1 MTLLASHAFAP
12 EFTHTAA
19 APDVSLTFASG
30 TSPVTAS
37 LTTGVYRMTL
47 APLASDYLRQ
57 LALAI
62 QSALAVRGTYTVI
75 ASMSA
80 FGIPSLRIVSAAGMP
95 TAVTF
100 STSVFRRLGYSSATP
115 AITVVSGSIVDITAS
130 RSAWN
135 LALLTAATGEYWQP
149 LQAGG
154 VEQTTAGRVY
164 AVAATATSWQRDLVV
179 RFQPTTV
186 AYRASLGA
194 QATALYP
201 DAEYLDAL
209 GSTATNR
216 EWSVLDVLYSARNAL
231 CGVSIGT
238 WQTDRNDSSARLWR
252 AYIGPQTILSP
263 TLKLL
268 KAEWLAYSEWT
279 LALVAPSSAPSELR
293 S

>member
-1 MTLLASHAFAP
+1 LTLLASHAFAP
-12 EFTHTAA
+12 EFTHTTAS
-19 APDVSLTFASG
+19 PDVTLTFAVG
-30 TSPVTAS
+30 GPITAS
-37 LTTGVYRMTL
+37 LASGVYRMTL

-57 LALAI
+57 LALAV
-62 QSALAVRGTYTVI
+62 QTALAVRGVYTVI

-100 STSVFRRLGYSSATP
+100 ATGVFRRLGYSSATP

-154 VEQTTAGRVY
+154 SEQTTAGRVY
-164 AVAATATSWQRDLVV
+164 AVAATATSWQRDLGVHY
-179 RFQPTTV
+179 QPTTV
-186 AYRASLGA
+186 AFRASQGA

-201 DAEYLDAL
+201 DDEYFDAL

-238 WQTDRNDSSARLWR
+238 WQTDRNDSSARIWR
-252 AYIGPQTILSP
+252 AYVGPGTILSP

-279 LALVAPSSAPSELR
+279 FALVAPSSAPSELR

>member
-1 MTLLASHAFAP
+1 LTLLASHAFAP
-12 EFTHTAA
+12 EFVHTTAS
-19 APDVSLTFASG
+19 PDVTFTFAVGGPITASLASG
-30 TSPVTAS
+30 T
-37 LTTGVYRMTL
+37 YRMTL

-62 QSALAVRGTYTVI
+62 QTALGSYTVI

-80 FGIPSLRIVSAAGMP
+80 FGIPSLRIVSANPLP
-95 TAVTF
+95 TGVTF
-100 STSVFRRLGYSSATP
+100 AASVFKRLGYSSATP

-164 AVAATATSWQRDLVV
+164 AVAATATSWQRDLGVHY
-179 RFQPTTV
+179 QPTTV
-186 AYRASLGA
+186 AFRASQGA

-201 DAEYLDAL
+201 DDEYFDAL

-238 WQTDRNDSSARLWR
+238 WQLDRNDSSARIWR
-252 AYIGPQTILSP
+252 AYVGPGTLLAP

-268 KAEWLAYSEWT
+268 KPEWLAYSEWT
-279 LALVAPSSAPSELR
+279 FALVAPSSAPSEVR

>member
-19 APDVSLTFASG
+19 SPDVSLTFAVG
-30 TSPVTAS
+30 GPITAS
-37 LTTGVYRMTL
+37 LASGVYRMTL

-62 QSALAVRGTYTVI
+62 QTALGSSTVI

-80 FGIPSLRIVSAAGMP
+80 FGIPSLRIVSVNPLP
-95 TAVTF
+95 TGVTF
-100 STSVFRRLGYSSATP
+100 AASVFKRLGYSSATP
-115 AITVVSGSIVDITAS
+115 TITVVSASIIDITAS

-154 VEQTTAGRVY
+154 SEQTTAGRVY
-164 AVAATATSWQRDLVV
+164 AVAATATSWQRDLGVHY
-179 RFQPTTV
+179 QPTTV
-186 AYRASLGA
+186 AFRASQGA

-201 DAEYLDAL
+201 DDEYFDAL

-238 WQTDRNDSSARLWR
+238 WQTDRNDSTSRIWR
-252 AYIGPQTILSP
+252 AYVGPGTILSP

-279 LALVAPSSAPSELR
+279 FALVAPSSAPSELR

>member
-1 MTLLASHAFAP
+1 LTLIASHAFAP
-12 EFTHTAA
+12 EFVHTTAS
-19 APDVSLTFASG
+19 PDVTFTFAVG
-30 TSPVTAS
+30 SPVTAS
-37 LTTGVYRMTL
+37 LASGTYRMTL

-57 LALAI
+57 FALAI
-62 QSALAVRGTYTVI
+62 QTALGSYTVI
-75 ASMSA
+75 ASISA
-80 FGIPSLRIVSAAGMP
+80 FGIPSLRIVSANPLP
-95 TAVTF
+95 TGVTF
-100 STSVFRRLGYSSATP
+100 AASVFKRLGYSSATP
-115 AITVVSGSIVDITAS
+115 TITVVSASIIDITAS

-164 AVAATATSWQRDLVV
+164 AVAATATSWQRDLGVHY
-179 RFQPTTV
+179 QPTTV
-186 AYRASLGA
+186 AFRASQGA

-201 DAEYLDAL
+201 DDEYFDAL
-209 GSTATNR
+209 GSTATDR

-238 WQTDRNDSSARLWR
+238 WQTDRNDSSARIWR
-252 AYIGPQTILSP
+252 AYVGPGTILSP
-263 TLKLL
+263 ALKLL

>member
-12 EFTHTAA
+12 EFTHTTAS
-19 APDVSLTFASG
+19 PDVTLTFAVG
-30 TSPVTAS
+30 GPITAS
-37 LTTGVYRMTL
+37 LASGVYRMTL
-47 APLASDYLRQ
+47 APLATDYLRQ

-62 QSALAVRGTYTVI
+62 QTALGSSTVI
-75 ASMSA
+75 ASISA
-80 FGIPSLRIVSAAGMP
+80 FGIPSLRIVSANPLP
-95 TAVTF
+95 TGVTF
-100 STSVFRRLGYSSATP
+100 AASVFKRLGYSSATP
-115 AITVVSGSIVDITAS
+115 TITVVSGQIIDITAS

-154 VEQTTAGRVY
+154 AEQTTAGRVY
-164 AVAATATSWQRDLVV
+164 AVAATATSWQRDLGVHY
-179 RFQPTTV
+179 QPTTV
-186 AYRASLGA
+186 AFRASQGA

-201 DAEYLDAL
+201 DDEYLDAL

-238 WQTDRNDSSARLWR
+238 WQTDRNDSSSRIWR
-252 AYIGPQTILSP
+252 AYVGPGTILAP
-263 TLKLL
+263 ALKLL

>member
-12 EFTHTAA
+12 EFVHTTAS
-19 APDVSLTFASG
+19 PDVTLTFASG
-30 TSPVTAS
+30 TSPITAS
-37 LTTGVYRMTL
+37 LASGTYRMTL

-62 QSALAVRGTYTVI
+62 QSALAVRGSYSVI

-80 FGIPSLRIVSAAGMP
+80 FGIPSLRIVTAAGVP
-95 TAVTF
+95 TGVTF
-100 STSVFRRLGYSSATP
+100 AASVWKRLGYSSASPT
-115 AITVVSGSIVDITAS
+115 ITVVSGQIADITAS

-164 AVAATATSWQRDLVV
+164 AVAATATSWQRDLGVHY
-179 RFQPTTV
+179 QPTTV
-186 AYRASLGA
+186 AFRASQGA

-201 DAEYLDAL
+201 DDEYFDAL

-238 WQTDRNDSSARLWR
+238 WQLDRNDSSARIWR
-252 AYIGPQTILSP
+252 AYVGPGTLLAP
-263 TLKLL
+263 ALKLL
-268 KAEWLAYSEWT
+268 KPEWLAYSEWT
-279 LALVAPSSAPSELR
+279 FALVAPSSAPSELR

>member
-19 APDVSLTFASG
+19 SPDVTLTFAVG
-30 TSPVTAS
+30 GPITAS

-62 QSALAVRGTYTVI
+62 QGALAALGSYTVI
-75 ASMSA
+75 ASISA
-80 FGIPSLRIVSAAGMP
+80 FGIPSLRIVSAAAMP
-95 TAVTF
+95 TGVTF
-100 STSVFRRLGYSSATP
+100 ATSVFRRLGYSSATP
-115 AITVVSGSIVDITAS
+115 TITVVSASIVDITAS

-164 AVAATATSWQRDLVV
+164 AVAATATSWQRDMTV

-186 AYRASLGA
+186 SYRASLGA

-201 DAEYLDAL
+201 DDQYMDAL
-209 GSTATNR
+209 GSTSVNR

-238 WQTDRNDSSARLWR
+238 WQTDRGDSSARIWR
-252 AYIGPQTILSP
+252 AYIGPKTVLSP

>member
-1 MTLLASHAFAP
+1 LTLLASHAFAP
-12 EFTHTAA
+12 EFVHTTAS
-19 APDVSLTFASG
+19 PDVTLTFAVG
-30 TSPVTAS
+30 SPVTAS
-37 LTTGVYRMTL
+37 LASGTYRMTL

-62 QSALAVRGTYTVI
+62 QTALGSYTVI

-80 FGIPSLRIVSAAGMP
+80 FGIPSLRIVSANPLP
-95 TAVTF
+95 TGVTF
-100 STSVFRRLGYSSATP
+100 AASVFKRLGYSSATP
-115 AITVVSGSIVDITAS
+115 TITVVSASIIDITAS

-154 VEQTTAGRVY
+154 SEQTTAGRVY
-164 AVAATATSWQRDLVV
+164 AVAATATSWQRDMAV
-179 RFQPTTV
+179 RYQPTTV
-186 AYRASLGA
+186 AFRASQGA

-201 DAEYLDAL
+201 DDEYFDAL
-209 GSTATNR
+209 GSTATDR

-238 WQTDRNDSSARLWR
+238 WQTDRNDSSARIWR
-252 AYIGPQTILSP
+252 AYVGPGTLLAP

-268 KAEWLAYSEWT
+268 KTEWLASSERT
-279 LALVAPSSAPSELR
+279 LVLVAPYSAPSELR

>member
-1 MTLLASHAFAP
+1 VT
-12 EFTHTAA
+12 
-19 APDVSLTFASG
+19 LTFAVG
-30 TSPVTAS
+30 GPITAS

-62 QSALAVRGTYTVI
+62 QGALAALGSYTVI
-75 ASMSA
+75 ASISA
-80 FGIPSLRIVSAAGMP
+80 FGIPSLRIVSAAAMP
-95 TAVTF
+95 TGVTF
-100 STSVFRRLGYSSATP
+100 ATSVFRRLGYSSATP
-115 AITVVSGSIVDITAS
+115 TITVVSASIVDITAS

-164 AVAATATSWQRDLVV
+164 AIAATATSWQRDMTV

-186 AYRASLGA
+186 SYRATLGA

-201 DAEYLDAL
+201 DDEYFDAL
-209 GSTATNR
+209 GSTSVNR
-216 EWSVLDVLYSARNAL
+216 EWSVLDVLYSARNAI

-238 WQTDRNDSSARLWR
+238 WQTDRGDSSARIWR
-252 AYIGPQTILSP
+252 AYIGPGTILSP

>member
-1 MTLLASHAFAP
+1 LTLLASHAFAP
-12 EFTHTAA
+12 EFTHTTAS
-19 APDVSLTFASG
+19 PDVSLTFAVG
-30 TSPVTAS
+30 GPITAS
-37 LTTGVYRMTL
+37 LASGVYRMTL

-62 QSALAVRGTYTVI
+62 QTALGSSTVI

-80 FGIPSLRIVSAAGMP
+80 FGIPSLRIVSVNPLP
-95 TAVTF
+95 TGVTF
-100 STSVFRRLGYSSATP
+100 AASVFKRLGYSSATP
-115 AITVVSGSIVDITAS
+115 TITVVSASIIDITAS

-154 VEQTTAGRVY
+154 SEQTTAGRVY
-164 AVAATATSWQRDLVV
+164 AVAATATSWQRDLGVHY
-179 RFQPTTV
+179 QPTTV
-186 AYRASLGA
+186 AFRASQGA

-201 DAEYLDAL
+201 DDEYFDAL

-238 WQTDRNDSSARLWR
+238 WQTDRNDSTSRIWR
-252 AYIGPQTILSP
+252 AYVGPGTILSP

-279 LALVAPSSAPSELR
+279 FALVAPSSAPSELR

>member
-12 EFTHTAA
+12 EFTHTTAS
-19 APDVSLTFASG
+19 PDVTLTFAVG
-30 TSPVTAS
+30 GPITAS
-37 LTTGVYRMTL
+37 LASGVYRMTL

-57 LALAI
+57 LALAV
-62 QSALAVRGTYTVI
+62 QTALAVRGVYTVI

-100 STSVFRRLGYSSATP
+100 ATGVFRRLGYSSATP

-154 VEQTTAGRVY
+154 SEQTTAGRVY
-164 AVAATATSWQRDLVV
+164 ALAATATSWQRDLGVHY
-179 RFQPTTV
+179 QPTTV
-186 AYRASLGA
+186 AFRASQGA

-201 DAEYLDAL
+201 DDEYFDAL

-216 EWSVLDVLYSARNAL
+216 EWSVLDVLYSARNAI
-231 CGVSIGT
+231 CGTSIGT
-238 WQTDRNDSSARLWR
+238 WQTDRNDSSARIWR
-252 AYIGPQTILSP
+252 AYVGPGTILSP
-263 TLKLL
+263 ALKLL

-279 LALVAPSSAPSELR
+279 FALVAPSSAPSELR

>member
-1 MTLLASHAFAP
+1 LTLLASHAFAP
-12 EFTHTAA
+12 EFVHTTAS
-19 APDVSLTFASG
+19 PDVTFTFAVG
-30 TSPVTAS
+30 GPVTAS
-37 LTTGVYRMTL
+37 LASGTYRMTL

-62 QSALAVRGTYTVI
+62 QTALVSSTVI

-80 FGIPSLRIVSAAGMP
+80 FGIPSLRIVSANPLP
-95 TAVTF
+95 TGVTF
-100 STSVFRRLGYSSATP
+100 AASVFKRLGYSSATP
-115 AITVVSGSIVDITAS
+115 TITVVSASIIDITAS

-164 AVAATATSWQRDLVV
+164 AVAATATSWQRDLGVHY
-179 RFQPTTV
+179 QPTTV
-186 AYRASLGA
+186 AFRASQGA

-201 DAEYLDAL
+201 DDEYFDAL

-238 WQTDRNDSSARLWR
+238 WQLDRNDSSARIWR
-252 AYIGPQTILSP
+252 AYVGPGTLLAP
-263 TLKLL
+263 ALKLL

-279 LALVAPSSAPSELR
+279 LALVAPSSAPSEVR

>member
-19 APDVSLTFASG
+19 SPDVTLTFAVG
-30 TSPVTAS
+30 GPITAS

-62 QSALAVRGTYTVI
+62 QGALAALGSYTVI
-75 ASMSA
+75 ASISA
-80 FGIPSLRIVSAAGMP
+80 FGIPSLRIVSAAAMP
-95 TAVTF
+95 TGVTF
-100 STSVFRRLGYSSATP
+100 ATSVFRRLGYSSATP

-135 LALLTAATGEYWQP
+135 LALITAATGEYWQP

-164 AVAATATSWQRDLVV
+164 AVAATATSWQRDMTV

-186 AYRASLGA
+186 SYRATLGA

-201 DAEYLDAL
+201 DAEYFDAL
-209 GSTATNR
+209 GSTAVNR
-216 EWSVLDVLYSARNAL
+216 EWSVLDVLYSARNAI
-231 CGVSIGT
+231 CGVSVGT
-238 WQTDRNDSSARLWR
+238 WQTDRNDSTARIWR
-252 AYIGPQTILSP
+252 AYIGPETILSP

>member
-12 EFTHTAA
+12 EFVHTTAS
-19 APDVSLTFASG
+19 PDVTFTFAVGGPISASLASG
-30 TSPVTAS
+30 T
-37 LTTGVYRMTL
+37 YRMTL

-62 QSALAVRGTYTVI
+62 QTALGSYTVI

-80 FGIPSLRIVSAAGMP
+80 FGIPSLRIVSANPLP
-95 TAVTF
+95 TGVTF
-100 STSVFRRLGYSSATP
+100 AASVFKRLGYSSATP
-115 AITVVSGSIVDITAS
+115 TITVVSASIIDITAS

-164 AVAATATSWQRDLVV
+164 AIAATATSWQRDMAV
-179 RFQPTTV
+179 RYQPTTV
-186 AYRASLGA
+186 AFRASQGA

-201 DAEYLDAL
+201 DDEYFDAL

-238 WQTDRNDSSARLWR
+238 WQLDRNDSSARIWR
-252 AYIGPQTILSP
+252 AYVGPGTILSP
-263 TLKLL
+263 ALKLL
-268 KAEWLAYSEWT
+268 KAEWLAYSDWT

>member
-1 MTLLASHAFAP
+1 LTLLASHAFAP
-12 EFTHTAA
+12 EFTHTTAS
-19 APDVSLTFASG
+19 PDVSLTFAVG
-30 TSPVTAS
+30 GPITAS
-37 LTTGVYRMTL
+37 LASGVYRMTL

-62 QSALAVRGTYTVI
+62 QTALGSSTVI

-80 FGIPSLRIVSAAGMP
+80 FGIPSLRIVSVNPLP
-95 TAVTF
+95 TGVTF
-100 STSVFRRLGYSSATP
+100 AASVFKRLGYSSATP
-115 AITVVSGSIVDITAS
+115 TITVVSASIIDITAS

-154 VEQTTAGRVY
+154 SEQTTAGRVY
-164 AVAATATSWQRDLVV
+164 AVAATATSWQRDLGVHY
-179 RFQPTTV
+179 QPTTV
-186 AYRASLGA
+186 AFRASQGA

-201 DAEYLDAL
+201 DDEYFDAL

-238 WQTDRNDSSARLWR
+238 WQTDRNDSTSRIWR
-252 AYIGPQTILSP
+252 AYVGPGTILSP

>member
-12 EFTHTAA
+12 EFVHTTAS
-19 APDVSLTFASG
+19 PDVTFTFAVGGPITASLASG
-30 TSPVTAS
+30 T
-37 LTTGVYRMTL
+37 YRMTL

-62 QSALAVRGTYTVI
+62 QTALGSATVI

-80 FGIPSLRIVSAAGMP
+80 FGIPSLRIVSVNPLP
-95 TAVTF
+95 TGVTF
-100 STSVFRRLGYSSATP
+100 AASVFKRLGYSSATP
-115 AITVVSGSIVDITAS
+115 AITVVSGSVIDITAS

-164 AVAATATSWQRDLVV
+164 AVAATATSWQRDLGVHY
-179 RFQPTTV
+179 QPTTV
-186 AYRASLGA
+186 AFRASQGA

-201 DAEYLDAL
+201 DDEYFDAL

-238 WQTDRNDSSARLWR
+238 WQLDRNNSSARIWR
-252 AYIGPQTILSP
+252 AYVGPGTLLAP

-268 KAEWLAYSEWT
+268 KPEWLAYSEWT
-279 LALVAPSSAPSELR
+279 FALVAPSSAPSELR

>member
-19 APDVSLTFASG
+19 SPDVTFTFAVGGPITASLASG
-30 TSPVTAS
+30 T
-37 LTTGVYRMTL
+37 YRMTL

-57 LALAI
+57 FALAI
-62 QSALAVRGTYTVI
+62 QGALAALGSYTVI

-164 AVAATATSWQRDLVV
+164 AVAATATSWQRNLVA

-186 AYRASLGA
+186 TYRASLGA

-209 GSTATNR
+209 GSTSTNR

-238 WQTDRNDSSARLWR
+238 WQTDRSDSSARIWR

>member
-1 MTLLASHAFAP
+1 LTLLASHAFAP
-12 EFTHTAA
+12 EFTHTTAS
-19 APDVSLTFASG
+19 PDVSLTFTAG

-37 LTTGVYRMTL
+37 LATGTYRMTL

-62 QSALAVRGTYTVI
+62 QTALAVRGTYTVI

-80 FGIPSLRIVSAAGMP
+80 FGIPSLRIVTAAGVP
-95 TAVTF
+95 TGVTF
-100 STSVFRRLGYSSATP
+100 AASVWKRLGYSSATP
-115 AITVVSGSIVDITAS
+115 AITVVSGQIIDITAS

-154 VEQTTAGRVY
+154 SEQTTAGRVY
-164 AVAATATSWQRDLVV
+164 AVAATATSWQRDLGVHY
-179 RFQPTTV
+179 QPTTV
-186 AYRASLGA
+186 AFRASQGA

-201 DAEYLDAL
+201 DDEYFDAL

-216 EWSVLDVLYSARNAL
+216 EWSVLDVLYTARNAL

-238 WQTDRNDSSARLWR
+238 WQTDRNNSSSRIWR
-252 AYIGPQTILSP
+252 AYVGPGTILSP
-263 TLKLL
+263 ALKLL
-268 KAEWLAYSEWT
+268 KAEWLAYSEWRF
-279 LALVAPSSAPSELR
+279 ALVAPSSAPSEPR

>member
-12 EFTHTAA
+12 EFTHTTAS
-19 APDVSLTFASG
+19 PDVSLTFTAG

-37 LTTGVYRMTL
+37 LATGTYRMTL

-62 QSALAVRGTYTVI
+62 QTALAVRGTYTVI

-80 FGIPSLRIVSAAGMP
+80 FGIPSLRIVTAAGVP
-95 TAVTF
+95 TGVTF
-100 STSVFRRLGYSSATP
+100 AASVWKRLGYSSATP
-115 AITVVSGSIVDITAS
+115 AITVVSGQIIDITAS

-154 VEQTTAGRVY
+154 SEQTTAGRVY
-164 AVAATATSWQRDLVV
+164 AVAATATSWQRDLGVHY
-179 RFQPTTV
+179 QPTTV
-186 AYRASLGA
+186 AFRASQGA

-201 DAEYLDAL
+201 DDEYFDAL

-216 EWSVLDVLYSARNAL
+216 EWSVLDVLYTARNAL

-238 WQTDRNDSSARLWR
+238 WQTDRNNSSSRIWR
-252 AYIGPQTILSP
+252 AYVGPGTILSP
-263 TLKLL
+263 ALKLL
-268 KAEWLAYSEWT
+268 KAEWLAYSEWRF
-279 LALVAPSSAPSELR
+279 ALVAPSSAPSELR

>member
-19 APDVSLTFASG
+19 APDVSLAFAVG
-30 TSPVTAS
+30 GPITAS

-62 QSALAVRGTYTVI
+62 QGALAALGSYTVI

-80 FGIPSLRIVSAAGMP
+80 FGIPSLRIVSAAAMP

-164 AVAATATSWQRDLVV
+164 AVAATATSWQRNLVV

-186 AYRASLGA
+186 TYRASLGA

-201 DAEYLDAL
+201 DAEYFDAL
-209 GSTATNR
+209 GSTSTSR

-231 CGVSIGT
+231 CGVSVGT
-238 WQTDRNDSSARLWR
+238 WQTDRSDSSARIWR
-252 AYIGPQTILSP
+252 AYIGPETILSP

-279 LALVAPSSAPSELR
+279 LALVAPSSTPSELR

>member
-1 MTLLASHAFAP
+1 LTLLASHAFAP

-19 APDVSLTFASG
+19 SPDVSLTFAVG
-30 TSPVTAS
+30 GPITAS
-37 LTTGVYRMTL
+37 LASGVYRMTL

-62 QSALAVRGTYTVI
+62 QTALGSSTVI

-80 FGIPSLRIVSAAGMP
+80 FGIPSLRIVSVNPLP
-95 TAVTF
+95 TGVTF
-100 STSVFRRLGYSSATP
+100 AASVFKRLGYSSATP
-115 AITVVSGSIVDITAS
+115 TITVVSASIIDITAS

-154 VEQTTAGRVY
+154 SEQTTAGRVY
-164 AVAATATSWQRDLVV
+164 AVAATATSWQRDLGVHY
-179 RFQPTTV
+179 QPTTV
-186 AYRASLGA
+186 AFRASQGA

-201 DAEYLDAL
+201 DDEYFDAL

-238 WQTDRNDSSARLWR
+238 WQTDRNDSTSRIWR
-252 AYIGPQTILSP
+252 AYVGPGTILSP

-279 LALVAPSSAPSELR
+279 FALVAPSSAPSELR

>member
-1 MTLLASHAFAP
+1 LTLLASHAFAP
-12 EFTHTAA
+12 EFTHTTAS
-19 APDVSLTFASG
+19 PDVTLTFAVG
-30 TSPVTAS
+30 GPITAS
-37 LTTGVYRMTL
+37 LASGVYRMTL

-62 QSALAVRGTYTVI
+62 QTALGSSTVI

-80 FGIPSLRIVSAAGMP
+80 FGIPSLRIVSVNPLP
-95 TAVTF
+95 TGVTF
-100 STSVFRRLGYSSATP
+100 AASVFKRLGYSSATP
-115 AITVVSGSIVDITAS
+115 TITVVSASIIDITAS

-154 VEQTTAGRVY
+154 SEQTTAGRVY
-164 AVAATATSWQRDLVV
+164 AVAATATSWQRDLGVHY
-179 RFQPTTV
+179 QPTTV
-186 AYRASLGA
+186 AFRASQGA

-201 DAEYLDAL
+201 DDEYFDAL

-238 WQTDRNDSSARLWR
+238 WQTDRNDSSSRIWR
-252 AYIGPQTILSP
+252 AYVGPGTILSP

-279 LALVAPSSAPSELR
+279 FALVAPSSAPSELR

>member
-12 EFTHTAA
+12 EFTHTTAS
-19 APDVSLTFASG
+19 PDVTFTFAVG
-30 TSPVTAS
+30 GPITAS
-37 LTTGVYRMTL
+37 LASGVYRMTL
-47 APLASDYLRQ
+47 APLATDYLRQ

-62 QSALAVRGTYTVI
+62 QGALAALGAYTVI

-80 FGIPSLRIVSAAGMP
+80 FGIPSLRIVSASPLP
-95 TAVTF
+95 TGVTF
-100 STSVFRRLGYSSATP
+100 AASVFKRLGYSSATP
-115 AITVVSGSIVDITAS
+115 TITVLSASIIDITAS

-154 VEQTTAGRVY
+154 SEQTTAGRVY
-164 AVAATATSWQRDLVV
+164 AVAATATSWQRDMAV
-179 RFQPTTV
+179 RYQPTTV
-186 AYRASLGA
+186 AFRASQGA

-201 DAEYLDAL
+201 DDEYMDAL
-209 GSTATNR
+209 GSTAVDR
-216 EWSVLDVLYSARNAL
+216 EWSVLDVLYSARNAI

-238 WQTDRNDSSARLWR
+238 WQTDRNDSSVRIWR
-252 AYIGPQTILSP
+252 VYIGPRTLLSP
-263 TLKLL
+263 SLKLL

>member
-1 MTLLASHAFAP
+1 LTLLASHAFAP
-12 EFTHTAA
+12 EFTHTTAS
-19 APDVSLTFASG
+19 PDVTFTFAVG
-30 TSPVTAS
+30 GPITAS
-37 LTTGVYRMTL
+37 LTTGTYRMTL

-62 QSALAVRGTYTVI
+62 QTALGSYTVI

-80 FGIPSLRIVSAAGMP
+80 FGIPSLRIVSANPLP
-95 TAVTF
+95 TGVTF
-100 STSVFRRLGYSSATP
+100 AASVFKRLGYSSASPT
-115 AITVVSGSIVDITAS
+115 ITVVSGSIIDITAS

-164 AVAATATSWQRDLVV
+164 AVAATATSWQRDLGVHY
-179 RFQPTTV
+179 QPTTV
-186 AYRASLGA
+186 AFRASQGA

-201 DAEYLDAL
+201 DDQYFDAL
-209 GSTATNR
+209 GSTATDR

-238 WQTDRNDSSARLWR
+238 WQLDRNDSSARIWR
-252 AYIGPQTILSP
+252 AYVGPGTLLAP

>member
-1 MTLLASHAFAP
+1 LTLLASHAFAP
-12 EFTHTAA
+12 EFTHTTAS
-19 APDVSLTFASG
+19 PDVTLTFAVG
-30 TSPVTAS
+30 GPITAS
-37 LTTGVYRMTL
+37 LASGVYRMTL

-57 LALAI
+57 LALAV
-62 QSALAVRGTYTVI
+62 QTALAVRGVYTVI

-100 STSVFRRLGYSSATP
+100 ATGVFRRLGYSSATP

-154 VEQTTAGRVY
+154 SEQTTAGRVY
-164 AVAATATSWQRDLVV
+164 AVAATATSWQRDLGVHY
-179 RFQPTTV
+179 QPTTV
-186 AYRASLGA
+186 AFRASQGA

-201 DAEYLDAL
+201 DDEYFDAL

-216 EWSVLDVLYSARNAL
+216 EWSVLDVLYSARNAI
-231 CGVSIGT
+231 CGTSIGT
-238 WQTDRNDSSARLWR
+238 WQTDRNDSSARIWR
-252 AYIGPQTILSP
+252 AYVGPGTILSP
-263 TLKLL
+263 ALKLL

-279 LALVAPSSAPSELR
+279 FALVAPSSAPSELR

>member
-19 APDVSLTFASG
+19 SPDVSLTFAVG
-30 TSPVTAS
+30 GPITAS

-57 LALAI
+57 LALSI
-62 QSALAVRGTYTVI
+62 QTALIALGSYTVI

-80 FGIPSLRIVSAAGMP
+80 FGIPSLRIVSANPLP
-95 TAVTF
+95 TGVTF
-100 STSVFRRLGYSSATP
+100 AASVFKRLGYSSATP

-164 AVAATATSWQRDLVV
+164 AVAATATSWQRDLGV
-179 RFQPTTV
+179 RYQPTTV
-186 AYRASLGA
+186 AFRASQGA

-201 DAEYLDAL
+201 DAEYFDAL
-209 GSTATNR
+209 GSTATDR

-238 WQTDRNDSSARLWR
+238 WQLDRNDSSARIWR
-252 AYIGPQTILSP
+252 AYVGPGTLLAP
-263 TLKLL
+263 ALKLL

-279 LALVAPSSAPSELR
+279 LALVAPSSAPSEVR

>member
-12 EFTHTAA
+12 EFVHTTAS
-19 APDVSLTFASG
+19 PDVTFTFAVGGPITASLASG
-30 TSPVTAS
+30 T
-37 LTTGVYRMTL
+37 YRMTL

-62 QSALAVRGTYTVI
+62 QTALGSATVI

-80 FGIPSLRIVSAAGMP
+80 FGIPSLRIVSVNPLP
-95 TAVTF
+95 TGVTF
-100 STSVFRRLGYSSATP
+100 AASVFKRLGYSSATP
-115 AITVVSGSIVDITAS
+115 AITVVSGSVIDITAS

-164 AVAATATSWQRDLVV
+164 AVAATATSWLRDLGVHY
-179 RFQPTTV
+179 QPTTV
-186 AYRASLGA
+186 AFRASQGA

-201 DAEYLDAL
+201 DDEYFDAL

-238 WQTDRNDSSARLWR
+238 WQLDRNNSSARIWR
-252 AYIGPQTILSP
+252 AYVGPGTLLAP

-268 KAEWLAYSEWT
+268 KPEWLAYSEWT
-279 LALVAPSSAPSELR
+279 FALVAPSSAPSELR

>member
-12 EFTHTAA
+12 EFTHTTAS
-19 APDVSLTFASG
+19 PDVTFTFAAG

-37 LTTGVYRMTL
+37 LTSGTYRMTL

-62 QSALAVRGTYTVI
+62 QSALAVRGSYSVI

-80 FGIPSLRIVSAAGMP
+80 FGIPSLRIVTAAGVP
-95 TAVTF
+95 TGVTF
-100 STSVFRRLGYSSATP
+100 AASVWKRLGYSSASPT
-115 AITVVSGSIVDITAS
+115 ITVVSGQIVDITAS

-164 AVAATATSWQRDLVV
+164 AIAATATSWQRDLGVHY
-179 RFQPTTV
+179 QPTTV
-186 AYRASLGA
+186 AFRASQGA

-201 DAEYLDAL
+201 DDEYFDAL

-238 WQTDRNDSSARLWR
+238 WQLDRNDSSARIWR
-252 AYIGPQTILSP
+252 AYVGPGTLLAP
-263 TLKLL
+263 ALKLL
-268 KAEWLAYSEWT
+268 KPEWLASSEWT
-279 LALVAPSSAPSELR
+279 FALVAPSSAPSELR

>member
-1 MTLLASHAFAP
+1 MSF
-12 EFTHTAA
+12 
-19 APDVSLTFASG
+19 TFAAG

-37 LTTGVYRMTL
+37 LTSGTYRMTL

-62 QSALAVRGTYTVI
+62 QSALAVRGSYSVI

-80 FGIPSLRIVSAAGMP
+80 FGIPSLRIVTAAGVP
-95 TAVTF
+95 TGVTF
-100 STSVFRRLGYSSATP
+100 AASVWKRLGYSSASPT
-115 AITVVSGSIVDITAS
+115 ITVVSGQIVDITAS

-164 AVAATATSWQRDLVV
+164 AVAATATSWQRDLGVHY
-179 RFQPTTV
+179 QPTTV
-186 AYRASLGA
+186 AFRASQGA

-201 DAEYLDAL
+201 DDEYFDAL

-238 WQTDRNDSSARLWR
+238 WQLDRNDSSARIWR
-252 AYIGPQTILSP
+252 AYVGPGTLLAP

-279 LALVAPSSAPSELR
+279 FALVAPSSAPSELR